1 MRVVRTLLLG
11 AGLLASSAWTAQ
23 DIPGSRSDPRLDARL
38 DPRTRAAVVALI
50 DSARASGIPTDPLI
64 LRALEGA
71 SKRADGR
78 VIITAVRNYMKDLST
93 ARSAL
98 GPASSDAE
106 ILAGASAL
114 RAGISVRE
122 LEKVRAVRAGV
133 RVATAVGVMGDLVS
147 HGVASDTA
155 SALIADLVRLGV
167 GDDQLVALQRE
178 IVLSVAGGTPA
189 GTAAVLHGQGLEQQ
203 LAASLPPGSGGASGS
218 TLPSG
223 RGSVRAGGI
232 EAPAVG
238 TAVGNR
244 NPGVGPA
251 TASPPLPAPRGK
263 SKRRP

>member
-1 MRVVRTLLLG
+1 MKLLHQLLLG
-11 AGLLASSAWTAQ
+11 AGLLASAAWTGQ
-23 DIPGSRSDPRLDARL
+23 GQPGARTDPRLDARL

-50 DSARASGIPTDPLI
+50 DSARDAGIPTDPLV

-71 SKRADGR
+71 SKRAEGR

-114 RAGISVRE
+114 RSGISVRE
-122 LEKVRAVRAGV
+122 LEKVRAARAGV

-155 SALIADLVRLGV
+155 TALIADLVRLGAL
-167 GDDQLVALQRE
+167 DDQLVALQRE

-203 LAASLPPGSGGASGS
+203 LAANLPPGSGGASGS
-218 TLPSG
+218 SLPSG
-223 RGSVRAGGI
+223 RGSVRAGGV
-232 EAPAVG
+232 EPPAVG
-238 TAVGNR
+238 TAVGSR
-244 NPGVGPA
+244 IPGDGPA
-251 TASPPLPAPRGK
+251 TVSPPLPAPRGK